1 VREIVYAG
9 EENFLFVCCK
19 EYDRDLDVQ
28 SSWDEEYKISII
40 RRIEPNT
47 IKIFHALQDEE
58 NHEGLGQQLTI
69 LLMRDNDFF
78 IDRVNPEAKIA
89 IDSAMHS

>member
-1 VREIVYAG
+1 MREIVYAG

-28 SSWDEEYKISII
+28 SSWDEDYKISII

-47 IKIFHALQDEE
+47 IKIFHAL
-58 NHEGLGQQLTI
+58 
-69 LLMRDNDFF
+69 
-78 IDRVNPEAKIA
+78 
-89 IDSAMHS
+89 